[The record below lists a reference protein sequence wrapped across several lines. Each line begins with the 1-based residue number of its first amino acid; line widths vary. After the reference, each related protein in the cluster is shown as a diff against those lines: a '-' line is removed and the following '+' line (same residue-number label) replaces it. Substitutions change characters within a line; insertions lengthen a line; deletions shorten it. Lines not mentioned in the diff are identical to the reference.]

1 MAGGP
6 GEEVVREVLGEH
18 AGIGVGEDE
27 LVLDRLEQQPPLAAA
42 FLVADLKRGQRQR
55 GGAAAELGERAV
67 ARLEALV
74 QDAALLNADTDVD
87 QGEGKTLERYLSW
100 LATSCPRPGQDTAWH
115 GGAGPRGTGRS
126 IGPVRS
132 AGAFKPSRST
142 MMRSMFVSLRCPDS
156 SIDRKAWLR
165 PVRSAMSS

>member
-42 FLVADLKRGQRQR
+42 FLVGDLKRGQRQR

-87 QGEGKTLERYLSW
+87 QGEGEDVGEVLELVGDLVPAAGSGHR
-100 LATSCPRPGQDTAWH
+100 LARWSRPEGD
-115 GGAGPRGTGRS
+115 
-126 IGPVRS
+126 
-132 AGAFKPSRST
+132 
-142 MMRSMFVSLRCPDS
+142 
-156 SIDRKAWLR
+156 
-165 PVRSAMSS
+165 